1 MNALSPM
8 PMIAGAETLLAEVVL
23 REGADLTVVR
33 GGARIAA
40 RRALSCL
47 IEPEPGD
54 LVLLGGPAAQ
64 PYVLAVLERPGS
76 QPVRLA
82 VAGDMEVASD
92 GGRLTLS
99 AETLVMGARTGQVA
113 IDDLALSGGKV
124 AARFGRIGLVAEAIE
139 SLVTRLLTR
148 ARRSYRFVEETDH
161 LRAQGVDHRAS
172 GHMNLRGETAVMHA
186 AVLVKVDAAQIHMG

>member
-23 REGADLTVVR
+23 REGPVLTVAR
-33 GGARIAA
+33 SGARIAA
-40 RRALSCL
+40 RRAVSCL

-64 PYVLAVLERPGS
+64 PYVLAVLERPGA
-76 QPVRLA
+76 QPIRLA

-99 AETLVMGARTGQVA
+99 AETLVMTARTGQVA
-113 IDDLALSGGKV
+113 VEDLALSGAKV

-161 LRAQGVDHRAS
+161 LRSQGIDHRAS
-172 GHMNLRGETAVMHA
+172 GHMHLRGETAVMHA